1 MKTNFHH
8 FIVVLLAAL
17 VFSAGGCSMA
27 QKDSEAKSKKDI
39 MLEKKKKH
47 DELYQELSK
56 KAISLGTPA
65 AEIRE
70 KFGDPDDI
78 FKSGS
83 STSSFD
89 IWSYDKLLISKD
101 EKSEWE
107 TILLYFNN
115 DRLITWKY

>member
-1 MKTNFHH
+1 MKIKCHPFL
-8 FIVVLLAAL
+8 VMVLAAFVL
-17 VFSAGGCSMA
+17 SAGGCA
-27 QKDSEAKSKKDI
+27 TAKKDSEAKSKKDI

-56 KAISLGTPA
+56 KTILQGTPT
-65 AEIRE
+65 AEIKE